1 MCLTSLNE
9 VISIIYI
16 IIIIVIII
24 IIIISMNHKLFYY
37 HVWLQSV
44 AKRLEAPTHLFSQ
57 NCLSDIV

>member
-16 IIIIVIII
+16 IIIIIII
-24 IIIISMNHKLFYY
+24 IINYFIIIATIC
-37 HVWLQSV
+37 Q
-44 AKRLEAPTHLFSQ
+44 RLEAPTYLFGQ